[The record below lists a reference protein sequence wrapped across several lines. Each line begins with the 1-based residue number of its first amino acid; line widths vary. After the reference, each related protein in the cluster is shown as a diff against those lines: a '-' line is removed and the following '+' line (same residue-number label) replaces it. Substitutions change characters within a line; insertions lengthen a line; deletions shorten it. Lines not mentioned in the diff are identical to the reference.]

1 MMNKSI
7 LLLTLLACFVGCR
20 REDYRAMTVA
30 LPGLDDFEAIAG
42 ANAAAMAREQVTA
55 EFSIYSKIGD
65 DDQAMSGIDTS
76 TFAWDGSTLSLAFNS
91 LETAEMNVIRLLD
104 EVRLATNVEATV
116 EIVGLPARWAVGNDR
131 ERAAY
136 AAAREQIVG
145 SIAKMAG
152 VDSCAWNDTPP
163 VADQNQSSV
172 VSVRCASQLPLRR
185 DLRKT
190 VDVKVGPETLK
201 FKLNVL
207 ERTVKVH
214 GDEFA
219 LRPAYPEL
227 KEGTPAGYIN
237 ARKDEVPAPAKKN

>member
-1 MMNKSI
+1 
-7 LLLTLLACFVGCR
+7 
-20 REDYRAMTVA
+20 
-30 LPGLDDFEAIAG
+30 
-42 ANAAAMAREQVTA
+42 
-55 EFSIYSKIGD
+55 
-65 DDQAMSGIDTS
+65 
-76 TFAWDGSTLSLAFNS
+76 
-91 LETAEMNVIRLLD
+91 
-104 EVRLATNVEATV
+104 
-116 EIVGLPARWAVGNDR
+116 
-131 ERAAY
+131 
-136 AAAREQIVG
+136 
-145 SIAKMAG
+145 MAG

-172 VSVRCASQLPLRR
+172 VSVRCAAQLPLRR

-214 GDEFA
+214 GDEFT

>member
-7 LLLTLLACFVGCR
+7 LLLTLLTCFVGCR

-42 ANAAAMAREQVTA
+42 ANAAAMAREQVAA

-76 TFAWDGSTLSLAFNS
+76 TFAWHGSTLSLAFNS

-116 EIVGLPARWAVGNDR
+116 EIAGLPARWAVGNDR
-131 ERAAY
+131 ERATY

-145 SIAKMAG
+145 SIGKMVG

-163 VADQNQSSV
+163 VARITVFARAIRISRVSMFIKTAPAQRPFSSRISSMAEV
-172 VSVRCASQLPLRR
+172 KSTTGIPRFRTSSRSVRMISA
-185 DLRKT
+185 
-190 VDVKVGPETLK
+190 PE
-201 FKLNVL
+201 
-207 ERTVKVH
+207 
-214 GDEFA
+214 
-219 LRPAYPEL
+219 
-227 KEGTPAGYIN
+227 
-237 ARKDEVPAPAKKN
+237 